1 MAKGGRA
8 TGARHQVLIGRAASG
23 LSFAW
28 RSGGIRVAS
37 HRTRV
42 TDITLAAS
50 LASMQRLFHP
60 KNLPRLG
67 VSVLVL
73 CGVSACAA
81 DPVPKAAAPAAPACS
96 PADLEPEAL
105 RAVNAFRATA
115 RNCGS
120 RGRFD
125 PAEPVRWS
133 TPLAN
138 LAASHAQD
146 MATRNVMTHDDAQGR
161 APADRATAAGYGWL
175 VFAENVA
182 GHPGGMSG
190 VLRSW
195 EASPGHCANLMNP
208 DVTEIG
214 VACSP
219 GGPRTKYRAY
229 WAMELAK
236 PR

>member
-1 MAKGGRA
+1 LRGDFGED
-8 TGARHQVLIGRAASG
+8 RAASH
-23 LSFAW
+23 
-28 RSGGIRVAS
+28 RVG
-37 HRTRV
+37 V

-50 LASMQRLFHP
+50 LAFMRPLFHP

-67 VSVLVL
+67 ASVLVL
-73 CGVSACAA
+73 CGLSACAA

-96 PADLEPEAL
+96 PAALEAEAL
-105 RAVNAFRATA
+105 RAVNAFRAAA
-115 RNCGS
+115 RTCGS
-120 RGRFD
+120 AGRFD
-125 PAEPVRWS
+125 PAKPVRWS
-133 TPLAN
+133 EALAQ

-146 MATRNVMTHDDAQGR
+146 MAARNLMTHDDAQGR
-161 APADRATAAGYGWL
+161 APADRATAAGYAWS

-182 GHPGGMSG
+182 GHPGGLSG
-190 VLRSW
+190 VMRSW

-208 DVTEIG
+208 EVTEIG
-214 VACSP
+214 LACSP